1 MSDREQIVRTVYAR
15 WNRSE
20 GDLALDLF
28 DPEVEI
34 HQMGKLFDSEGTFHG
49 HQGAR
54 ALGDEADL
62 RLRPDQVTHVWC
74 LRDGLVTEFSVYE
87 TKEAALRAVQ
97 LREPPESG

>member
-1 MSDREQIVRTVYAR
+1 MSDRKQIVWTVYAR

-49 HQGAR
+49 HQG
-54 ALGDEADL
+54 L
-62 RLRPDQVTHVWC
+62 Q
-74 LRDGLVTEFSVYE
+74 
-87 TKEAALRAVQ
+87 EAALQELQR
-97 LREPPESG
+97 REPPESG